1 MTVTCQKLKVFL
13 HFLVNNAKVSR
24 FLLSGEGNRGV
35 PFQDDIISG
44 KNLNLGLRV
53 KNSGRDFALGSSFV
67 Y

>member
-1 MTVTCQKLKVFL
+1 MTVTCQQLKVFL
-13 HFLVNNAKVSR
+13 HFLEASR
-24 FLLSGEGNRGV
+24 FLLSGGGV